1 MVIPGELNRA
11 FVVGS
16 VGATIATLALLV
28 MSRADSEMKVEKRAA
43 VKATSDCISGRQ
55 PTAGTFTKE
64 NEVITLNR

>member
-16 VGATIATLALLV
+16 VGATIATLSLLV
-28 MSRADSEMKVEKRAA
+28 MSRADSEMKVEKHVAVRA
-43 VKATSDCISGRQ
+43 SDCISGRQ
-55 PTAGTFTKE
+55 PITGTFTEE